1 MKKFRN
7 IVTFILVLSILSLI
21 TTSIFAAND
30 LNLENLA
37 LGKSYVYEYS
47 APGYY
52 PNDTPSSQKLLT
64 NGIVANF
71 TNWQDKNWNR
81 FLHGGERSVILN
93 LGSVDTITSIS
104 IIFLQSLPVGIYFPQ
119 EVTYALSQNG
129 TDWSVVGTL
138 KTQIPLSSTGTRT
151 VVQNYILSDLNYQA
165 KYVKLT
171 FTVDIWVFATDFSVI
186 GYQGITNNATIPPI
200 TPPATYVN
208 SYLSP
213 GSQAV
218 GGAKN
223 VVLIYDG
230 FYESEPSIG
239 FNTVNELKPYVGYY
253 DDSNHLKDFMFDG
266 FLFLPYGES
275 PSGAT
280 TPYYGNCGRDWEY
293 FLNATFSKKYNL
305 GALNTAVAEIKDKLN
320 KQSYKAKVFI
330 SVFYPDPN
338 SNFGSINGTTVN
350 TSTLK
355 GQEEAIIQ
363 YINEVLNKWKTA
375 DYNSLDLAGFYWD
388 YESISVTA
396 TTDQKTLLN
405 YISNYVKSKN
415 LAFVW
420 IPFNYAPGYINWKE
434 YGFTA
439 AILQPNYAWNDEPIS
454 VLRDTAETAKKFG
467 MGIEMELHWFAP
479 TQEFYRQKWFAY
491 MNAGL
496 EYGYMDDAVHFYYQS
511 GGPGTLY
518 DAYLSTDPQVR
529 AIYDETY
536 KFIKGTY
543 KLISTPLLE
552 K

>member
-218 GGAKN
+218 GDAKN

-280 TPYYGNCGRDWEY
+280 TP
-293 FLNATFSKKYNL
+293 
-305 GALNTAVAEIKDKLN
+305 
-320 KQSYKAKVFI
+320 
-330 SVFYPDPN
+330 
-338 SNFGSINGTTVN
+338 
-350 TSTLK
+350 
-355 GQEEAIIQ
+355 
-363 YINEVLNKWKTA
+363 
-375 DYNSLDLAGFYWD
+375 
-388 YESISVTA
+388 
-396 TTDQKTLLN
+396 
-405 YISNYVKSKN
+405 
-415 LAFVW
+415 
-420 IPFNYAPGYINWKE
+420 
-434 YGFTA
+434 
-439 AILQPNYAWNDEPIS
+439 
-454 VLRDTAETAKKFG
+454 
-467 MGIEMELHWFAP
+467 
-479 TQEFYRQKWFAY
+479 
-491 MNAGL
+491 
-496 EYGYMDDAVHFYYQS
+496 
-511 GGPGTLY
+511 
-518 DAYLSTDPQVR
+518 
-529 AIYDETY
+529 
-536 KFIKGTY
+536 
-543 KLISTPLLE
+543 
-552 K
+552 